1 MSLNILGKYY
11 LLFCMLC
18 VYYLT
23 LLGRAGL
30 AGMGGFSFFVAVIVV
45 SKSLSGELRKKK
57 SHLNS
62 LSTLKVKCITYT
74 FTPIGMSL
82 AKDR

>member
-1 MSLNILGKYY
+1 
-11 LLFCMLC
+11 MLC

-57 SHLNS
+57 VSNKQAANIKREMYNIL
-62 LSTLKVKCITYT
+62 
-74 FTPIGMSL
+74 TPIGISTVNFH
-82 AKDR
+82 

>member
-1 MSLNILGKYY
+1 
-11 LLFCMLC
+11 MLC

-45 SKSLSGELRKKK
+45 SKSLSGKLTKKK
-57 SHLNS
+57 SHLNRQ
-62 LSTLKVKCITYT
+62 STLNEKCVTQL
-74 FTPIGMSL
+74 SL
-82 AKDR
+82 AKNY